1 MASKALEWIGGLR
14 RYGLTSHFRPGICG
28 GQTLNKER
36 EILAHLAA
44 RGLRWQQRVR
54 TVNQACHLL
63 VSRESLYSLCVR
75 LNCVIRSFNCFPR
88 GWRKLDSWS
97 IHFSWTVSVTL
108 GRGQLRWYYLKTIKW
123 CEHLPQRDSFSPGQ
137 PKSGF
142 LQGCFTR
149 ATHSPGSV
157 GGVHVHP
164 GAGVGCPYSLGTL
177 VFSVVM
183 SVIK

>member
-14 RYGLTSHFRPGICG
+14 RHGLTSHFRPGIRG

-44 RGLRWQQRVR
+44 RGMRWQQRVR

-63 VSRESLYSLCVR
+63 VNRESLYSLCVR

-164 GAGVGCPYSLGTL
+164 GVPTQPRNSCFLCCD
-177 VFSVVM
+177 VCD
-183 SVIK
+183 